1 MINNHQLTIRGLRI
15 HAQSAGE
22 GVPFLLHSG
31 VFSEMHHWG
40 PLMEHLHGFRV
51 ITYDAPGVGSSQVP
65 SSPMSMRGLADIGA
79 GVLDHLGLKS
89 AHVLGVSFGGAV
101 AQQMALSHPGR
112 VDKLILASTSFGGM
126 AMPGR
131 PSALL
136 HMMHPRGYHP
146 DRLARSA
153 GAMFGGRMR
162 TEPELAAGLKMSK
175 PGSRRAA
182 AFRLSA
188 LAGWTSLPPAV
199 DPARDAGPM
208 RGRRPGDTAR
218 EPPDDGEADPIG
230 AAAHS
235 KGGGHL
241 ALLDSAHEVGPLI
254 TAFLHGGHERP
265 GRGGASRI
273 TCAPAFGRRAR
284 LLRRG

>member
-1 MINNHQLTIRGLRI
+1 MICDHQLTIRGLRI

-22 GVPFLLHSG
+22 GAPILLHSG
-31 VFSEMHHWG
+31 IFSEMHHWG
-40 PLMEHLHGFRV
+40 PLIEHLHGCRV
-51 ITYDAPGVGSSQVP
+51 ITYDAPGIGSSQVP

-79 GVLDHLGLKS
+79 GILDHLGLDS

-101 AQQMALSHPGR
+101 AQQMALSHPER
-112 VDKLILASTSFGGM
+112 VDKLILASTSFGGP

-136 HMMHPRGYHP
+136 HMMHPRSYHP

-162 TEPELAAGLKMSK
+162 TEPELAPGLKMSK
-175 PGSRRAA
+175 PGSLRAA

-188 LAGWTSLPPAV
+188 LAGWTSLHRLPSIRHQTLV
-199 DPARDAGPM
+199 LCGDDDPVTPHVNHRVMARLIPS
-208 RGRRPGDTAR
+208 AR
-218 EPPDDGEADPIG
+218 L
-230 AAAHS
+230 HTV

-241 ALLDSAHEVGPLI
+241 VLLDSAHHVGPLI
-254 TAFLHGGHERP
+254 TAFLHGGDKRMELK
-265 GRGGASRI
+265 A
-273 TCAPAFGRRAR
+273 A
-284 LLRRG
+284 